1 MKKLIKI
8 LLSFLCLCPLLL
20 LTACSAS
27 TYYVINVSSSDDYIG
42 TFSNNRNNNPRQL
55 EGTSITLT
63 AIEKSPSNPF
73 ICWIKDNKTVIS
85 TNSKLQMKYSGQ
97 TAGNYTAVFE
107 ETPSGMMYTALDN
120 LRINNSNYYGTNF
133 ALYYSNTISGNDMYV
148 ELERGSIGSDGT
160 FNSSHT
166 SVLYLGSVGTIN
178 SFQYKFKIEFTASDG
193 NMQFFETTAVLSN
206 STFNNTNT
214 ASVTITD
221 SSSSDITLNF
231 EKLSKNMYTV

>member
-1 MKKLIKI
+1 MKKSIKI

-20 LTACSAS
+20 LTACGSS

-63 AIEKSPSNPF
+63 AIEKSSSNPF
-73 ICWIKDNKTVIS
+73 ICWVKDNKTVVS
-85 TNSKLQMKYSGQ
+85 TSSELQMTYSSQ

-107 ETPSGMMYTALDN
+107 EAPSGMMYTALDN
-120 LRINNSNYYGTNF
+120 LRINNSNYYGANF
-133 ALYYSNTISGNDMYV
+133 VLYYSNTISGNDVYV
-148 ELERGSIGSDGT
+148 EFERGSIGSEGT

-166 SVLYLGSVGTIN
+166 SVLYGETQ
-178 SFQYKFKIEFTASDG
+178 SFEA
-193 NMQFFETTAVLSN
+193 TTVLTN
-206 STFNNTNT
+206 STFNNTST
-214 ASVTITD
+214 ASIAITD
-221 SSSSDITLNF
+221 NSSRNITLNF

>member
-20 LTACSAS
+20 LTACGTS

-63 AIEKSPSNPF
+63 AIEKSSSNPF
-73 ICWIKDNKTVIS
+73 ICWVKDNKTVVS
-85 TNSKLQMKYSGQ
+85 TSSELQMTYSSQ

-107 ETPSGMMYTALDN
+107 EAPSGMMYTALDN
-120 LRINNSNYYGTNF
+120 LRINNSNYYGANF
-133 ALYYSNTISGNDMYV
+133 VLYYSNTISGNDVYV
-148 ELERGSIGSDGT
+148 EFERGSVGSDGT

-178 SFQYKFKIEFTASDG
+178 NFQYKFKIELTVTDG
-193 NMQFFETTAVLSN
+193 ETQAFEATTVLTN
-206 STFNNTNT
+206 STFNNTST
-214 ASVTITD
+214 ASIAITD
-221 SSSSDITLNF
+221 SSSRNITLNF